1 MENYVSGQ
9 LVTFCQSAV
18 LGLVWGAAYDLL
30 RAARLRMHRRLLTHA
45 LDAVY
50 AAAVLLM
57 IFLFTLHRGE
67 GELRLYMLLA
77 MAMGGI
83 FYFAA
88 LSALFRP
95 VWMFWTEVFACF
107 LELFWRPVAFILRC
121 GKKFQIY
128 IKKLFYF
135 YRRYATIGK

>member
-1 MENYVSGQ
+1 MENYVSEQ
-9 LVTFCQSAV
+9 LMIFCQSAV

-30 RAARLRMHRRLLTHA
+30 RTVRRQIPRRWLTHA
-45 LDAVY
+45 LDAAY

-77 MAMGGI
+77 MVLGGVL
-83 FYFAA
+83 YFAA
-88 LSALFRP
+88 LGAFFAP
-95 VWMFWTEVFACF
+95 VWRFWTEVLGAFMA
-107 LELFWRPVAFILRC
+107 LLWKPVAFILLC
-121 GKKFQIY
+121 GKNFQIY

-135 YRRYATIGK
+135 YQRYATIGK